1 MSMSVIALV
10 ILAMAIAAVAYRA
23 RRPKTMQRREALS
36 SVRAEAE
43 ESDYWRGMYRREEEA
58 FAAYSRKAAALRQ
71 DASITD
77 TRIHAVDKDIQ
88 STLRYWST
96 CLIFED
102 VDEFAPTRAE
112 LDRLFDRRARILAGE

>member
-1 MSMSVIALV
+1 MSMSVIAL
-10 ILAMAIAAVAYRA
+10 IIIAMAIAAVAYRA
-23 RRPKTMQRREALS
+23 QRPKTMQRREALS
-36 SVRAEAE
+36 SVRAEE

-71 DASITD
+71 DASED
-77 TRIHAVDKDIQ
+77 ARIHAVDKDIQ
-88 STLRYWST
+88 LTLRYWST

-112 LDRLFDRRARILAGE
+112 LDRLFDRRCRILAGE